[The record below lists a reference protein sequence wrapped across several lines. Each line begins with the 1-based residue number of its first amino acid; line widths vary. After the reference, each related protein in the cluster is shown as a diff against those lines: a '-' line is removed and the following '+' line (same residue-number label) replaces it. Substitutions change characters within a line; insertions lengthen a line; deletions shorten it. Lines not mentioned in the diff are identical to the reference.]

1 MLIVHN
7 PITICEVKSKSGLVG
22 YKVEPWLKTTRED
35 MFIIN
40 MDNVLTLS
48 ESFDM
53 EMIGMYQNFL
63 QDFRRDAQNNTKLNR
78 KMGYLA
84 TVKDA
89 KKDLER
95 IQKDFVSE
103 SLSEDET
110 KSIIKEIY
118 KDQGILI
125 DPHTAVGVGA
135 MKKQTQFGKTIVLA
149 TAHPS
154 KFFETV
160 MKQTGI
166 KAELP
171 EDLNSI
177 LDEKEKY
184 EQLPKDLKNVQNYI
198 LNNVK

>member
-1 MLIVHN
+1 
-7 PITICEVKSKSGLVG
+7 
-22 YKVEPWLKTTRED
+22 
-35 MFIIN
+35 
-40 MDNVLTLS
+40 
-48 ESFDM
+48 M
-53 EMIGMYQNFL
+53 EE
-63 QDFRRDAQNNTKLNR
+63 LN
-78 KMGYLA
+78 KKGGFQLE
-84 TVKDA
+84 
-89 KKDLER
+89 KKDLEK

-103 SLSEDET
+103 SLSEEET

-135 MKKQTQFGKTIVLA
+135 MKKQTHFGKTIVLA

-154 KFFETV
+154 KFFDTV
-160 MKQTGI
+160 MKQTGV
-166 KAELP
+166 KPELP
-171 EDLNSI
+171 EDLKSI